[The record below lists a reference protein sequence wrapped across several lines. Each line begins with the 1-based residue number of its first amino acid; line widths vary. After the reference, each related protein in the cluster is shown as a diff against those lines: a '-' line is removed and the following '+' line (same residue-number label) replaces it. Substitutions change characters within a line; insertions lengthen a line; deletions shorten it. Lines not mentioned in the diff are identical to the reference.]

1 MLRTQ
6 FIRENREEV
15 VRSLKIRNWTDDQLS
30 LIDQVLSTDDS
41 RKQSQTALDELL
53 AGINSRSKQIGE
65 LYKSGKAEEANQLK
79 TEVSEI
85 KEKSQQLTDQMNQAI
100 AHLEE
105 LLLQLPNI
113 VHPTVPAG
121 KGEEDNE
128 VYKPCESNLDKP
140 EGVDLAHWDLAEKYD
155 ILDMAAGAKIAG
167 SGFPVFKGKGARL
180 QRALISYLLDQ
191 VTDQGYLEIIPPL
204 LVNEDTAR
212 ATGQLPDKEGQMY
225 HATADNLYLIPTAE
239 VPITNLYR
247 DVIVKDEDFPIK
259 MTGYTPCFRREA
271 GSYGADVKGLNRVH
285 QFDKVEIVQIT
296 HPDKSYDTLNKMV
309 SMVSGLLENLELPYR
324 ILRLCGGDVSFTSA
338 LTFDLEVFSLAQ
350 QRWLEVSSVSNFETF
365 QTNRLKCRFK
375 DENGK
380 MRLAHSLNG
389 SAFGLA
395 RVMAAILEN
404 NQSSDGI
411 RIPKVLIP
419 YTRFDIIN

>member
-6 FIRENREEV
+6 FIRENKEEV
-15 VRSLKIRNWTDDQLS
+15 IRSLKIRNWAEEKCTIVDKVIAMDD
-30 LIDQVLSTDDS
+30 T
-41 RKQSQTALDELL
+41 RKQTQTALDELL
-53 AGINSRSKQIGE
+53 SKINSHSKQIGE
-65 LYKSGKAEEANQLK
+65 LYKSGKQDEAAKLK
-79 TEVSEI
+79 DEVSEI
-85 KEKSQQLTDQMNQAI
+85 KEQSQQLSDQLQQSVSD
-100 AHLEE
+100 LEG
-105 LLLQLPNI
+105 LLLEIPNA
-113 VHPTVPAG
+113 VHASVPPG
-121 KGEEDNE
+121 KEETDNE
-128 VYKPCESNLDKP
+128 VFKECTDNLDKP
-140 EGVDLAHWDLAEKYD
+140 DGVDLAHWELAEKYD
-155 ILDMAAGAKIAG
+155 ILDMAAGAKITG
-167 SGFPVFKGKGARL
+167 SGFPVFKGKGAKL
-180 QRALISYLLDQ
+180 QRSLIAYLLDQ
-191 VTDQGYLEIIPPL
+191 VTAQGYLEILPPL
-204 LVNEDTAR
+204 LVNEATAR

-225 HATADNLYLIPTAE
+225 HATADDLYLIPTAE

-247 DVIVKDEDFPIK
+247 DVIVKKEELPIK
-259 MTGYTPCFRREA
+259 MTGHTPCFRREA

-296 HPDKSYDTLNKMV
+296 HPEQSYATLDKMV
-309 SMVSGLLENLELPYR
+309 EMVSGLLENLELPYR
-324 ILRLCGGDVSFTSA
+324 ILRLCGGDIGFTSA

-404 NQSSDGI
+404 NQTSDGI
-411 RIPKVLIP
+411 RIPRVLIP
-419 YTRFDIIN
+419 YTGFEIIN

>member
-1 MLRTQ
+1 MLKTQ
-6 FIRENREEV
+6 YIRENREEV
-15 VRSLKIRNWTDDQLS
+15 VRSLKIRNWTEEQLT
-30 LIDQVLSTDDS
+30 LIDKVLVTDDS
-41 RKQSQTALDELL
+41 RKQAQTALDELL
-53 AGINSRSKQIGE
+53 AGINARSKQIGE

-79 TEVSEI
+79 AEVSEI
-85 KEKSQQLTDQMNQAI
+85 KEKTQGLNDEMNQAKV
-100 AHLEE
+100 ALDQ
-105 LLLQLPNI
+105 LLLQIPNI

-121 KGEEDNE
+121 KGEEENE
-128 VYKPCESNLDKP
+128 VYKECTSNLDKP

-191 VTDQGYLEIIPPL
+191 VTDKGYLEIMPPL

-247 DVIVKDEDFPIK
+247 DVIVKEEELPIK
-259 MTGYTPCFRREA
+259 LTGHTPCFRREA

-285 QFDKVEIVQIT
+285 QFDKVEIVQIS
-296 HPDKSYDTLNKMV
+296 HPDKSYEILEEMV
-309 SMVSGLLENLELPYR
+309 LMVSGLLENLELPYR

-350 QRWLEVSSVSNFETF
+350 QRWLEVSSVSNFETY

-380 MRLAHSLNG
+380 MRLTHSLNG

-419 YTRFDIIN
+419 YTRFDVIN